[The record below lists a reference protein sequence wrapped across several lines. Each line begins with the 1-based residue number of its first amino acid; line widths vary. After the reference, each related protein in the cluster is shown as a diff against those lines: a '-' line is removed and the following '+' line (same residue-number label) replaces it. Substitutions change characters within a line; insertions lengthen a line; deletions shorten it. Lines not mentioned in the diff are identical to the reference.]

1 MEVFDI
7 TNTRYNEKISHVPW
21 HFVKSS
27 FHCNR
32 ELCYVNKI
40 NSYHSLVITH
50 QNIVNVIFNG
60 L

>member
-7 TNTRYNEKISHVPW
+7 TKTISPVPW

-40 NSYHSLVITH
+40 NSYHNLVMTH
-50 QNIVNVIFNG
+50 QNIVSVIFNG